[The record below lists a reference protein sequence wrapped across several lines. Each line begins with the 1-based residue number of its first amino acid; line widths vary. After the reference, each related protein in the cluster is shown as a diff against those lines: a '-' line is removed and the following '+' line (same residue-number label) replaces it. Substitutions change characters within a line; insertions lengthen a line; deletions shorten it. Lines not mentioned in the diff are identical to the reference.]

1 MGTYSCFLLFNFWSK
16 YKKKEFKLSEALVAL
31 GKREEKYDANLI
43 ASEAFLKFVKNR
55 GTTNVS
61 YNYVELPLAPEA
73 FLFFFFLFF
82 LISNLSQSCLLLI
95 IFSELAWIAF
105 SSTILLNLQLITNEI
120 AEDLEL
126 VLYWFLTP
134 LQVCYICLKLFNLLK
149 LLIYAKHQF
158 DLSTDFNNLLK
169 EIQFKIHVSDLLK
182 ILFKV
187 LLAIFYFYFMTAV
200 WSYSWQLSVVPSEP
214 ITFFY
219 DRLLSDPYNRFWKP
233 LLKGKPFKGELF

>member
-1 MGTYSCFLLFNFWSK
+1 MFNYWFK
-16 YKKKEFKLSEALVAL
+16 YKKKEFKLSDAFVAL
-31 GKREEKYDANLI
+31 GKREEPVSVKFDANLI
-43 ASEAFLKFVKNR
+43 ACEAFLKFVKNR
-55 GTTNVS
+55 GNASVT

-82 LISNLSQSCLLLI
+82 LISNLSKSCLILI
-95 IFSELAWIAF
+95 LFSELAWIAF
-105 SSTILLNLQLITNEI
+105 SSTILLNQQVMTNEI

-134 LQVCYICLKLFNLLK
+134 LQVCYICLKLVNLLN
-149 LLIYAKHQF
+149 LFLYAKRQF

-169 EIQFKIHVSDLLK
+169 EIQFKIDVSDLLK

-187 LLAIFYFYFMTAV
+187 LLVIFYFYFMTAV
-200 WSYSWQLSVVPSEP
+200 WSYSLQLLVFPSEP

-219 DRLLSDPYNRFWKP
+219 NRLLSDPYNRFWKP